1 MKGNQTMCKVE
12 RITKEQKETR
22 LASYYFSVSEHARK
36 NGKSIKSW
44 FYRRKAEKIFAKNGV
59 TLIAI

>member
-1 MKGNQTMCKVE
+1 MCKVQ
-12 RITKEQKETR
+12 RITKEQEETR
-22 LASYYFSVSEHARK
+22 LASYYFQVSEHAKR
-36 NGKSIKSW
+36 NGQNIKSW